1 MYNLISN
8 IQICYFDIPHL
19 LYYSHIPTAV
29 ICLILGIF
37 VFTNNR
43 KLFASRLLLVIGIL
57 FSIWVASDI
66 IIWVSPDSRMV
77 MFFWSIVNLVE
88 ISISMAVLYFAYSFL
103 DKKTPPFWAKLLF
116 GFILLSFAVLIPT
129 QLNLYGFNVANC
141 ESQQG
146 PLINYFYF
154 IEVFNFLFL
163 FTYLIRKMVK
173 SVKPKR
179 SQVMLFAIG
188 VLFFSFSFSGSNL
201 IGSIASLVNPDNPDN
216 WKILQYGLFGM
227 PVFMAFLV
235 YMIVKF
241 RAFSVKLIGAQALVV
256 SLVIVIGSEFFFIQN
271 STNQILVAITLILTG
286 FIGLNLIH
294 SVKKE
299 IEQREKIEMLAE
311 QLKSLVHFISHEVK
325 GALGKGRAVF
335 GGILE
340 GDYGDV
346 PVEVKDIVKVAD
358 KDTKKAV
365 DMVMNIL
372 SSSDLKNGK
381 MKMDMKPFDMKTSV
395 LEIVSDLKADAE
407 EKGLSVETN
416 IPEGADF
423 TVVGDQDQIA
433 KHVVRNLIDNSIRY
447 TPTGGLKVALLRTDG
462 RVIFSFKDT
471 GVGITPEDKTHLFT
485 EGGRG
490 KDSVKVNVSS
500 TGYGLYFAKGI
511 VEANGGKIWV
521 ESEGQGK
528 GSTFFVE
535 FPAKK

>member
-1 MYNLISN
+1 
-8 IQICYFDIPHL
+8 
-19 LYYSHIPTAV
+19 
-29 ICLILGIF
+29 
-37 VFTNNR
+37 
-43 KLFASRLLLVIGIL
+43 
-57 FSIWVASDI
+57 
-66 IIWVSPDSRMV
+66 
-77 MFFWSIVNLVE
+77 
-88 ISISMAVLYFAYSFL
+88 
-103 DKKTPPFWAKLLF
+103 
-116 GFILLSFAVLIPT
+116 
-129 QLNLYGFNVANC
+129 
-141 ESQQG
+141 
-146 PLINYFYF
+146 
-154 IEVFNFLFL
+154 
-163 FTYLIRKMVK
+163 MVK